1 MQTAVNPDPC
11 EAVLLAL
18 RRIARAIDLHSKRLV
33 QRYGLTGPQALVLR
47 SLLLVSEL
55 SVGELARRVNLSQA
69 TVTDILDRLEKRAL
83 VQRTRSTADKRRVLV
98 RATADA
104 KALGDAL
111 PLLQES
117 FVAEFRRLQEW
128 EQTLILSSLQRVASM
143 MDAKTAAAGVADVS
157 ALAVEPLLPRLRG
170 TQNEQGS
177 SGVTS
182 GS

>member
-1 MQTAVNPDPC
+1 MNPDPC
-11 EAVLLAL
+11 EAVLVAL

-47 SLLLVSEL
+47 NLLLASEQ
-55 SVGELARRVNLSQA
+55 SVGELARRISLSQA

-83 VQRTRSTADKRRVLV
+83 VQRTRSTTDKRRVLV

-117 FVAEFRRLQEW
+117 FVAEFRKLEEW

-143 MDAKTAAAGVADVS
+143 METRTSAVGIVDMP
-157 ALAVEPLLPRLRG
+157 ALAAEPLLPGLSG
-170 TQNEQGS
+170 TQPDQGA